1 MKIMKNILY
10 YIVPLLAMLS
20 CAEQVELGGAAEGK
34 LGTTISVVLPKIPN
48 AYPQTRAM
56 AINPDMENLYLAVF
70 DNNGYLMEYVKAD
83 IENQEAIENS
93 TEYTYNVT
101 LKPTDGATTIHFIG
115 NSPTASLNFGS
126 EEELLASLYTENGNE
141 AYWQRVVLP
150 NGIKSDEE
158 TVDSLTEVQLI
169 RNFAWINVISTAA
182 NFKIDAYCVVNTR
195 TRGSV
200 APYNTNKNQFVSF
213 TNGKDYDQIEGNGE
227 GEDGYNGFI
236 PTGASINENIPD
248 SITWFEVND
257 VSQDNYAYFI
267 YERERS
273 LSNPP
278 YILVRGTY
286 TYTDTNGESKT
297 MKNRYYKVD
306 LRDSDGNYFPIIRN
320 FRYRIKLTSIGH
332 SGYDSAE
339 DAANGAGSGD
349 VSSAIETQTYNNISN
364 GDARLFVSYTDTT
377 IVDYKREEGYKLRY
391 KYIIFNTDGTER
403 IENDSVTISCTG
415 NALEGEYT
423 CATSNISQ
431 GTWNGWREITYRT
444 TVLPNAPQT
453 KSQQFVFTGT
463 DDNGYTLHRNVN
475 ITLRNKFDLE
485 LECDPTAIT
494 KELGKPF
501 DLIIKVPGG
510 LGKSMFPL
518 DIQLEAEAQS
528 MTPNLGDNLP
538 TVTGPSIVPG
548 KVKTTIGFI
557 KQLSRAEYE
566 NFFEVNKDS
575 NFAYMPV
582 PCHFKSNKA
591 ESATVIYANNKFF
604 NKTSTELGNYVPL
617 KFSELELI
625 PDNPW
630 LAADSEVEFSFT
642 MDSLP
647 RQGYI
652 TLALDNLTKADDEE
666 RLDYIGVDAEGRIC
680 YSFYPESIQEALDA
694 PLRFNVGTAGTTI
707 AVTLSAYQF
716 EDASV
721 SKDAK
726 TGSFTNLKLTPKN
739 AMLVK
744 ETEVDFTFT
753 MSDKPMSVIVT
764 LGNLKPATG
773 ENRLKSI
780 EGQSGVYRFT
790 PGDNLTETLK
800 LAVVNSYRA
809 VNVQLSAENFN
820 SPSASLNPKSGSFTS
835 MELTPDNATL
845 PAGSVVTLDFKMSDM
860 PSGDVEVT
868 LTNLEPEGTTRATF
882 VNGVY
887 TFTPESLTPSL
898 RFKVVTAGR
907 TVKAQLSADNFNN
920 SSVELD
926 PKFVIL
932 ANTIDVGTAQKNN
945 RTFTIYSSSN
955 SSNSIGSFKTTNNNK
970 TNPNN
975 IELKLTQEQYQ
986 AVINNG
992 WTIYIKYTS
1001 NNKTYTATA
1010 NLQTL
1015 LNGGTVTLNNW
1026 R

>member
-1 MKIMKNILY
+1 MKIIKNILY

-115 NSPTASLNFGS
+115 NSPTASLKFGS

-141 AYWQRVVLP
+141 AYWQRVVLS
-150 NGIKSDEE
+150 NGIKNDES
-158 TVDSLTEVQLI
+158 TKTLLTGVKLI
-169 RNFAWINVISTAA
+169 RNFAWINVISTAE
-182 NFKIDAYCVVNTR
+182 NFTVDAYCVVNTR
-195 TRGSV
+195 TKGSV
-200 APYNTNKNQFVSF
+200 APYNTNADQFVSF
-213 TNGKDYDQIEGNGE
+213 NVGHDYVEIVGTGSGGQ
-227 GEDGYNGFI
+227 GYNGFVPSGAEINSNI
-236 PTGASINENIPD
+236 PTENGGWFVVPSNEGYNH
-248 SITWFEVND
+248 
-257 VSQDNYAYFI
+257 DNNAFFI
-267 YERERS
+267 YEREKA
-273 LSNPP
+273 LSNPS

-286 TYTDTNGESKT
+286 KYVDNDGEEIT
-297 MKNRYYKVD
+297 MSNRYYKVD

-431 GTWNGWREITYRT
+431 GTWKGWREITYRT

-475 ITLRNKFDLE
+475 ITLRNKYDLQ

-538 TVTGPSIVPG
+538 TVTGPSIVPE
-548 KVKTTIGFI
+548 KKKTTIGFI

-591 ESATVIYANNKFF
+591 ESATVIYASNKFF

-617 KFSELELI
+617 DFSELELI

-630 LAADSEVEFSFT
+630 LAADSEVKFSFT
-642 MDSLP
+642 MDTIPSK
-647 RQGYI
+647 GYV
-652 TLALDNLTKADDEE
+652 TLALNNMTKADDEE

-680 YSFYPESIQEALDA
+680 YSFYPESIQEALDE
-694 PLRFNVGTAGTTI
+694 PLRFNVGTAGKTI
-707 AVTLSAYQF
+707 AVKLSAYQF
-716 EDASV
+716 IDNSV
-721 SKDAK
+721 SLNPKNG
-726 TGSFTNLKLTPKN
+726 TFSNLKLTPKN

-744 ETEVDFTFT
+744 ETGVDFTFT
-753 MSDKPMSVIVT
+753 MSDKPISVIVT
-764 LGNLKPATG
+764 LGNLKPAAG
-773 ENRLKSI
+773 ETRLKPI

-790 PGDNLTETLK
+790 PGDKLTETLE
-800 LAVVNSYRA
+800 LVVVNSYRA
-809 VNVQLSAENFN
+809 VNVQISADNFN
-820 SPSASLNPKSGSFTS
+820 SPSESLNPKRGSFTS

-860 PSGDVEVT
+860 PSGDVE
-868 LTNLEPEGTTRATF
+868 
-882 VNGVY
+882 
-887 TFTPESLTPSL
+887 SL
-898 RFKVVTAGR
+898 
-907 TVKAQLSADNFNN
+907 
-920 SSVELD
+920 
-926 PKFVIL
+926 
-932 ANTIDVGTAQKNN
+932 
-945 RTFTIYSSSN
+945 
-955 SSNSIGSFKTTNNNK
+955 
-970 TNPNN
+970 
-975 IELKLTQEQYQ
+975 
-986 AVINNG
+986 
-992 WTIYIKYTS
+992 
-1001 NNKTYTATA
+1001 
-1010 NLQTL
+1010 
-1015 LNGGTVTLNNW
+1015 
-1026 R
+1026 